1 MKIEI
6 WSDFVCPFCY
16 IGKRKLEV
24 ALEEFR
30 GKDRVD
36 IEFKSY
42 QLDPNTP
49 KYSGE
54 DFYES
59 MGKKFGSA
67 EQAKQMMSSI
77 TEQAKEVGLDFRF
90 DTMKPTNTF
99 DAHRV
104 TKFARAHGKD
114 AELSEKLLYA
124 NFTESKDVG
133 DAKVLAELAAEV
145 GLPKDEAFAV
155 ANDPKAY
162 ADDVRADIEEAQQI
176 GVQGVPFFVFNRK
189 YAISGAQPTEAFKEA
204 LEKVLTEEKP
214 VSAFENLSPNSGVD
228 GACTDDSCAVPD
240 SKE

>member
-24 ALEEFR
+24 ALNEFR
-30 GKDRVD
+30 GKDRVE

-42 QLDPNTP
+42 QLDPNSP
-49 KYSGE
+49 KYSGQ

-67 EQAKQMMSSI
+67 EQAKQMMGSI
-77 TEQAKEVGLDFRF
+77 TEQANEVGLDFNF

-99 DAHRV
+99 DAHRL
-104 TKFARAHGKD
+104 TKFARVHGKA

-133 DAKVLAELAAEV
+133 DAETLAELAAEV
-145 GLPKDEAFAV
+145 GLPKEEALAV
-155 ANDPKAY
+155 ANDPQAY
-162 ADDVRADIEEAQQI
+162 AAEVRADIEEAQQI

-189 YAISGAQPTEAFKEA
+189 YAISGAQPPEAFTQA
-204 LEKVLTEEKP
+204 LEKVFAEEQP
-214 VSAFENLSPNSGVD
+214 VSAFEDLSPNSD
-228 GACTDDSCAVPD
+228 AGATCTDDSCAVPD

>member
-24 ALEEFR
+24 ALNEFH
-30 GKDRVD
+30 GKDRVE

-42 QLDPNTP
+42 QLDPSTP
-49 KYSGE
+49 KYSGQ

-59 MGKKFGSA
+59 MGTKFGSA
-67 EQAKQMMSSI
+67 EQAKQMMGSI
-77 TEQAKEVGLDFRF
+77 TEQAKEVGLDFHF

-99 DAHRV
+99 DAHRL
-104 TKFARAHGKD
+104 TKFAKEHGKD
-114 AELSEKLLYA
+114 AELAEKLLYA

-133 DAKVLAELAAEV
+133 DATTLAELAAEV
-145 GLPKDEAFAV
+145 GLPKDAALAV
-155 ANDPKAY
+155 VNDPDAY
-162 ADDVRADIEEAQQI
+162 ADEVKADIEEAQKV

-189 YAISGAQPTEAFKEA
+189 YAISGAQPPEAFKEA
-204 LEKVLTEEKP
+204 LEKVFEEEQP
-214 VSAFENLSPNSGVD
+214 VSAFEDLSPAN
-228 GACTDDSCAVPD
+228 GADATCTDDSCAVPE